1 MRPCLGGRAF
11 KRCTQSLSV
20 CPSVRPSRVSDF
32 LVAGKRRLLI

>member
-1 MRPCLGGRAF
+1 
-11 KRCTQSLSV
+11 LSV